1 MIVAATDAQARS
13 VLGAMRL
20 VAAPLSATDRATL
33 QAAYRYVFRGAAE
46 LDVDAL
52 PDVGPSDLARALPD
66 PDLAQHAA
74 RFLAVMALVDGA
86 IEPAKIARVEAYAA
100 ALGVHGDYLR
110 QLAEAAAG
118 HLQWVAMDMMRQNVQ
133 SIPGLTWKADDVAA
147 IFLPYRG
154 ARADAALAQ
163 RYEALGALPT
173 GTFGRAFW
181 AHYRQNGYPFPG
193 APDGLNEKFAT
204 PHDSTHV
211 LSGYDTSPRG
221 ELLVSTFTAAM
232 HRQAPMAG
240 HILPVIFSWHLGI
253 QLNDVAKSAVGAFD
267 PAAFWLAWDRGAA
280 ATVDTFAAAWD
291 FWSVVAEPLAD
302 LRRAYGM
309 PPLEPGADA
318 TLPLL
323 RA

>member
-1 MIVAATDAQARS
+1 
-13 VLGAMRL
+13 MRL
-20 VAAPLSATDRATL
+20 VAAPLSAADRTTL

-52 PDVGPSDLARALPD
+52 PDVGPSELARALPSA
-66 PDLAQHAA
+66 DLAQHAA
-74 RFLAVMALVDGA
+74 RFLAVMAFVDGA
-86 IEPAKIARVEAYAA
+86 IDRAKIARVLAYAA
-100 ALGVHGDYLR
+100 ALGVHEDYLR

-133 SIPGLTWKADDVAA
+133 SIPGLAWNADDVSA

-154 ARADAALAQ
+154 AHADAGLAQ
-163 RYEALGALPT
+163 RYEALGALPAD
-173 GTFGRAFW
+173 TFGHAFW
-181 AHYRQNGYPFPG
+181 AHYRHNGYPFPG
-193 APDGLNEKFAT
+193 QPDGLNEKFAT

-211 LSGYDTSPRG
+211 LSGYDTAPRG

-232 HRQAPMAG
+232 HQQAPMSG
-240 HILPVIFSWHLGI
+240 HILPVIFSWHLGV

-267 PAAFWLAWDRGAA
+267 PVAFWLAWDRGAA
-280 ATVDTFAAAWD
+280 ATVDTFGATGD
-291 FWSVVAEPLAD
+291 FWAVTAEPLAD
-302 LRRAYGM
+302 LRRAYGI

-323 RA
+323 RT